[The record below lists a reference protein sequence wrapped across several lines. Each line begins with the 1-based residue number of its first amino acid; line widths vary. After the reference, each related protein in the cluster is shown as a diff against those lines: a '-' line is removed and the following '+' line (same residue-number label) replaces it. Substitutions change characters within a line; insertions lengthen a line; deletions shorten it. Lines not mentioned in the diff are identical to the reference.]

1 MYTFSSQQREELKLV
16 GLIYKA
22 DSYEQWLDKLTN
34 DIIGYIMEVLEIK
47 ERFLFAVSG
56 GSTPYPFYEKL
67 KYEFSNGRLK
77 NLVHRLD
84 VILVDERCVPKNH
97 PDSNYGR
104 LCALWGDLML
114 NLVPI
119 IAEGDPNQI
128 AEGYERLINTLSSD
142 NQRVP
147 IIDLLLLGMGNDGH
161 TASLFTGTQALSEN
175 KKLVV
180 ANWVHT
186 LNQYRI
192 TLTFPVLNRAA
203 RKWVVCSGEQKIK
216 LLNNIIASKGIN
228 YPIEQLMLDEKI
240 APLNW
245 YVI

>member
-1 MYTFSSQQREELKLV
+1 LKLV

-22 DSYEQWLDKLTN
+22 DSYEEWLDKLTN
-34 DIIGYIMEVLEIK
+34 DIIACINEVLEIK

-56 GSTPYPFYEKL
+56 GNTPYPFYEKL
-67 KYEFSNGRLK
+67 KHEFSNGRLK
-77 NLVHRLD
+77 HLVHRLD

-104 LCALWGDLML
+104 LSALWGDLKL

-119 IAEGDPNQI
+119 IAEGDPNLI
-128 AEGYERLINTLSSD
+128 AEGYERSINSLYE
-142 NQRVP
+142 NQRIPV
-147 IIDLLLLGMGNDGH
+147 IDLLLLGMGDDGH

-175 KKLVV
+175 EKLIV
-180 ANWVHT
+180 ANWIPT

-192 TLTFPVLNRAA
+192 TLTFPILIRAA

-228 YPIEQLMLDEKI
+228 YPIERLMLDEKST
-240 APLNW
+240 PLNW